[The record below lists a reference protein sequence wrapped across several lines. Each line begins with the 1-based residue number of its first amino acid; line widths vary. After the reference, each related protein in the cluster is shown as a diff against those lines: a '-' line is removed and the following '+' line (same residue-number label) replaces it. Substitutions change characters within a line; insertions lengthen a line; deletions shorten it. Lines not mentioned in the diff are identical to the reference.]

1 MDVSFA
7 RWDRHGIGIFPT
19 DSSLPHHRFFINF
32 PLKKFDSSKERG
44 RMDDPDSTAR
54 EGGRRGRG
62 GRRGHKATLN
72 KGTLHPLN
80 LLSTFDVD

>member
-1 MDVSFA
+1 MDKSFA

-54 EGGRRGRG
+54 EGQRRSARTQSYF
-62 GRRGHKATLN
+62 K
-72 KGTLHPLN
+72 
-80 LLSTFDVD
+80 